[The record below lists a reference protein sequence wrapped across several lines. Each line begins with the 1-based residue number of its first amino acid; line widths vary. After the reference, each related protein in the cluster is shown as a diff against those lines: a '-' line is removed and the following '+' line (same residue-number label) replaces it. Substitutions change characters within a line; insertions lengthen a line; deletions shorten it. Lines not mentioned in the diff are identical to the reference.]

1 MDKTDRH
8 DLIYLI
14 KQYVLWL
21 LISTI
26 LFAFVGGTTF
36 TEAFIISFLFLSSGA
51 LFLWVFIHP
60 LVKRG

>member
-1 MDKTDRH
+1 MDKTDRK

-14 KQYVLWL
+14 EHYILWL
-21 LISTI
+21 PI
-26 LFAFVGGTTF
+26 TTF
-36 TEAFIISFLFLSSGA
+36 LLTFLGAPIKEAFALSFALLASGA